1 MEGKMENT
9 DILIL
14 ILSIGFIILI
24 IFVCVAVGTMIKIM
38 LDVKKITE
46 IAKREA
52 ENVAQKVDVIGDRAK
67 NFFTNAMVIEKIIPS
82 LLGAISFGVG
92 AKKTYDEYK
101 AKASA
106 GKNEKKNT
114 KGKKRKNSIFSE
126 EEID

>member
-1 MEGKMENT
+1 MENT

-24 IFVCVAVGTMIKIM
+24 IFVCVALGAMIKIM

-52 ENVAQKVDVIGDRAK
+52 ENVAEKVDAIGDRAK
-67 NFFTNAMVIEKIIPS
+67 NFFTNTMVIEKVIPS
-82 LLGAISFGVG
+82 LLGAISFGLG

-101 AKASA
+101 AKSSPS
-106 GKNEKKNT
+106 KSDT
-114 KGKKRKNSIFSE
+114 KGKKGKKSRNSIFTE

>member
-1 MEGKMENT
+1 MENT

-52 ENVAQKVDVIGDRAK
+52 ENVADKVDAIGDKAK
-67 NFFTNAMVIEKIIPS
+67 NFFTNAMVIEKVIPA
-82 LLGAISFGVG
+82 LLGAISFGIG
-92 AKKTYDEYK
+92 AKKTYEEYK
-101 AKASA
+101 AKSENNK
-106 GKNEKKNT
+106 GGDKK
-114 KGKKRKNSIFSE
+114 KKRKNKIFSE

>member
-1 MEGKMENT
+1 MENT

-24 IFVCVAVGTMIKIM
+24 IFVCVAIGTMIKIM

-52 ENVAQKVDVIGDRAK
+52 ENVADKVDAIGDKAK
-67 NFFTNAMVIEKIIPS
+67 SFFTNAMVVEKIIPS
-82 LLGAISFGVG
+82 LLGAISFGLG
-92 AKKTYDEYK
+92 AKKTYEEYK
-101 AKASA
+101 ANSTPRKSDD
-106 GKNEKKNT
+106 KKK
-114 KGKKRKNSIFSE
+114 KGKKSKNSIFVE

>member
-1 MEGKMENT
+1 MENT

-24 IFVCVAVGTMIKIM
+24 IFVCVAIGTMIKIM
-38 LDVKKITE
+38 LDVKKITA

-82 LLGAISFGVG
+82 LLGAISFGMG
-92 AKKTYDEYK
+92 AKKSYEEYR
-101 AKASA
+101 AKA
-106 GKNEKKNT
+106 EKPGARKE
-114 KGKKRKNSIFSE
+114 KPKKRKNKIFSQ

>member
-1 MEGKMENT
+1 MQNT

-24 IFVCVAVGTMIKIM
+24 IFVCVAIGTMIRIM

-52 ENVAQKVDVIGDRAK
+52 GNVADKVDAIGDRAK
-67 NFFTNAMVIEKIIPS
+67 NFFTNAMVIEKVIPS
-82 LLGAISFGVG
+82 LLGAISFGLG
-92 AKKTYDEYK
+92 AKKVYEGYK
-101 AKASA
+101 EKSEKT
-106 GKNEKKNT
+106 GKSNNKNKK
-114 KGKKRKNSIFSE
+114 KKSRIFSE